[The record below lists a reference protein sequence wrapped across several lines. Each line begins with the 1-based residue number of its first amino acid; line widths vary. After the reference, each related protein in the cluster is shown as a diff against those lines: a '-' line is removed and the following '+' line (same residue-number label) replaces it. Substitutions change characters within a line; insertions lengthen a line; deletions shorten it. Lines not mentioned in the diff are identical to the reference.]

1 MRNIQK
7 DCMFDY
13 FIQGMDEKMQTT
25 LNMMY
30 LNSCMIDEENHRRE
44 MAQMKEEI
52 VQEVL
57 SRISAT
63 VDVTEIFDAIDGLN
77 EKIESLGKIHNRREE
92 LSLPAVPI
100 EKEKM
105 ENAEHSSKPTAC
117 SDSQRTRLV

>member
-30 LNSCMIDEENHRRE
+30 HNSCMIDEVNHRRE
-44 MAQMKEEI
+44 MEQMKEEI

-77 EKIESLGKIHNRREE
+77 EKIESLGK
-92 LSLPAVPI
+92 
-100 EKEKM
+100 
-105 ENAEHSSKPTAC
+105 
-117 SDSQRTRLV
+117 

>member
-7 DCMFDY
+7 DCVFDY

-30 LNSCMIDEENHRRE
+30 HNSMMIDEMNHRRE
-44 MAQMKEEI
+44 MEQMKEEI

-77 EKIESLGKIHNRREE
+77 EKIESLGK
-92 LSLPAVPI
+92 
-100 EKEKM
+100 
-105 ENAEHSSKPTAC
+105 
-117 SDSQRTRLV
+117 

>member
-44 MAQMKEEI
+44 MEQMKKEI
-52 VQEVL
+52 ADDVI

-63 VDVTEIFDAIDGLN
+63 VDVSEIFEAIDGLN
-77 EKIESLGKIHNRREE
+77 DKIDSLGR
-92 LSLPAVPI
+92 
-100 EKEKM
+100 
-105 ENAEHSSKPTAC
+105 
-117 SDSQRTRLV
+117 

>member
-1 MRNIQK
+1 MRNTKK
-7 DCMFDY
+7 DWLFQSL
-13 FIQGMDEKMQTT
+13 ISGMDKSMQTT

-30 LNSCMIDEENHRRE
+30 HNSMMIDEMNHRRE
-44 MAQMKEEI
+44 MEQMKEKI

-77 EKIESLGKIHNRREE
+77 EKIESLGKIHNRREG

-117 SDSQRTRLV
+117 GDSQRTRLV

>member
-7 DCMFDY
+7 DYMFDY

-30 LNSCMIDEENHRRE
+30 LNSCMSDEENHRRE

-77 EKIESLGKIHNRREE
+77 EKIESLGK
-92 LSLPAVPI
+92 
-100 EKEKM
+100 
-105 ENAEHSSKPTAC
+105 
-117 SDSQRTRLV
+117 

>member
-7 DCMFDY
+7 DYMFDY

-30 LNSCMIDEENHRRE
+30 LNSCMIDEENRRRE
-44 MAQMKEEI
+44 MEQMKEEI

-77 EKIESLGKIHNRREE
+77 EKIESLGK
-92 LSLPAVPI
+92 
-100 EKEKM
+100 
-105 ENAEHSSKPTAC
+105 
-117 SDSQRTRLV
+117 

>member
-44 MAQMKEEI
+44 MEQMKKEI
-52 VQEVL
+52 ADDVI

-63 VDVTEIFDAIDGLN
+63 VDVSEIFDAIDGLN
-77 EKIESLGKIHNRREE
+77 DKINSLGRN
-92 LSLPAVPI
+92 
-100 EKEKM
+100 
-105 ENAEHSSKPTAC
+105 N
-117 SDSQRTRLV
+117 